1 MSTSRKTVLLT
12 GASRGIGKAIWETL
26 NSCGEYK
33 IFTPTHEE
41 MALDQPDSIDR
52 YMQAHSQV
60 DVLINNAGINILK
73 PIDQIDEDAMRK
85 MLSVNLESPLRLIK
99 HVAPGMKAR
108 RSGRILNMSSI
119 WSIRSKES
127 RTLYSMTKSGLN
139 GITRAM
145 ARELGPYGILVNSIC
160 PGYVNTDL
168 TRKNVSPAEQEV
180 IKQNIPLGRFAE
192 PVEIAGFVRFL
203 VSDQN
208 TYITGQTLVIDGGF
222 LV

>member
-1 MSTSRKTVLLT
+1 MSKSRKTVLLT
-12 GASRGIGKAIWETL
+12 GASRGIGKAIWEVL
-26 NSCGEYK
+26 DSCGEYE
-33 IFTPTHEE
+33 ILAPTREE

-52 YMQAHSQV
+52 YMQAHGHV
-60 DVLINNAGINILK
+60 DVLINNAGINILRS
-73 PIDQIDEDAMRK
+73 IDQIDEEAMRK
-85 MLSVNLESPLRLIK
+85 MISVNLESPLRLIK
-99 HVAPGMKAR
+99 HVAVGMKAR
-108 RSGRILNMSSI
+108 RSGRILNVSSV
-119 WSIRSKES
+119 WSIRSRES

-168 TRKNVSPAEQEV
+168 TRKNVPPAEQET
-180 IKQNIPLGRFAE
+180 IKQSIPLGRFAE
-192 PVEIAGFVRFL
+192 PVEIARFVRFL
-203 VSDQN
+203 VSDEN